1 MPNTKFHFYD
11 IECLHNIFTL
21 TVYLPEENKVEQ
33 YFLTSRQKHGE
44 AKSLFELVQ
53 NEPNLLEN
61 TTKRVRLRNL
71 NFNPGRKINRD
82 KANKAILST
91 GKVELYDL
99 SDHKNVIRLAKEFG
113 MSNADDAS
121 DPYDNSSVYPAS
133 LRLTAT
139 TDLPVK
145 NTDRFTPDHIN
156 KIINNKL
163 ANHHNVTE
171 LNKYAPD
178 NLKNKF
184 FANLARMHYQYF
196 DDTKMPYL
204 IGYNSYNYD
213 LTLLAIFL
221 AGAFTEVA
229 PNSVDFRKN
238 MFSINRS
245 GVHFFNIQPDTPESL
260 RNVNDAMFSDRFID
274 SMPSILYQGNSTNI
288 DGAYDVNYRDAN
300 KIRKNMLRSGR
311 HLDAARLNE
320 KMNKVGLKRL
330 LGTLGYQ
337 ILESDK
343 LRPGTDTIQDLDSF
357 YDLLAYNASD
367 CINLAALFD
376 DDQYIGTFNLKK
388 QLLKDYP
395 MTVYSKADHAYEP
408 VIDPSHVKPNR
419 MQIDS
424 SSAQIATNVIC
435 PYGHL
440 NDIIAVNFT
449 YPEKRKAKEFGI
461 PQFNVL
467 KLTRK
472 FFYERVYRPA
482 LKLNTKAAKSAL
494 KSFENIMA
502 YYEFV
507 EGKNFNDS
515 AHYYQKYLLP
525 YNKNAEAQN
534 YLNNLDTDGFKNLWN
549 NIDSFD
555 WVKIGHNLKSAN
567 DNDLFTFTE
576 HNTSIELNIPY
587 GFLKHQ
593 KIAYRTDENSST
605 KRFIPLTINDLII
618 HLNQN
623 EKPNAKPEEYRAYS
637 LASLIK
643 NLDDS
648 EISDLNQ
655 IRVIEKPNK
664 QKRITYH
671 DFDKVRTAVRL
682 LSKRY
687 FGVEFTLKEY
697 DPKKRLDQQQLIN
710 AKTHH
715 AISQVTMRPYTA
727 DDMPA
732 GNYSMPFFN
741 KDCSPSAGYIHF
753 SLGGIHGAEYD
764 LNLYIKDHKEF
775 NRRHRMTPALNG
787 KSAPYTEKERKW
799 LTQHELFRPGKN
811 GDYDLNKRYVY
822 TSINPTNHEDFHSY
836 YPGMCRALN
845 VYWNDGIGY
854 DIYGKIYDRKQELGD
869 MMKDPKYTPEQ
880 RAYFKAQRG
889 GTKLILNST
898 TGKGDSH
905 GQNSP
910 IQMNNNII
918 SMRLIG
924 QMFTWRIGQA
934 QTLLGAKCIST
945 NTDGIYTV
953 MDDVKLNDESLAKE
967 AAQIHVGIDP
977 ERLFLISKDAN
988 NRIEA
993 DINTHKLSS
1002 ASGGGL
1008 RAFNGP
1014 QTTGRLSHPAAID
1027 RALGLY
1033 LLNIA
1038 DKNSKY
1044 YDPEL
1049 KNDFN
1054 LNLSSDILHHLLKP
1068 DVNNKNLTLPEKQKL
1083 LNYFQNM
1090 IASSPGSN
1098 RYIFTTKKYIPVK
1111 TLNDSKFVSNTQA
1124 NNPVYGQLF
1133 NLDSIKQ
1140 SDLTNIQ
1147 QFNRVFYVKDN
1158 KFTHNSIVHIYVASG
1173 RKVPAKDVI
1182 SRKRNGQEPVTN
1194 SEPAEYILRQ
1204 NGVDIGKLNS
1214 EDREASIVNLP
1225 SLPASQNVIIVNND
1239 LASLNEDE
1247 VDNILNS
1254 LDYRFY
1260 LELFCKTYVKNWSNN
1275 VFKKDNKNTSL
1286 DKYLKK
1292 YVSIAPN
1299 C

>member
-1 MPNTKFHFYD
+1 MPDTKFHFYD
-11 IECLHNIFTL
+11 IECLRNIFTL

-33 YFLTSRQKHGE
+33 YFLTSRSKHGE
-44 AKSLFELVQ
+44 KKSIYDLVHS
-53 NEPNLLEN
+53 EDNLLDN
-61 TTKRVRLRNL
+61 TTQRVRLRNL

-82 KANKAILST
+82 KNNRAILST

-99 SDHKNVIRLAKEFG
+99 SDNKNVIRLAKEFG

-121 DPYDNSSVYPAS
+121 DPYDNSSIYPLAF
-133 LRLTAT
+133 RLSAT

-145 NTDRFTPDHIN
+145 NNDHWTPQNIDKNINDRLFNKQNIKILREYTPVNLRNSTFT
-156 KIINNKL
+156 
-163 ANHHNVTE
+163 
-171 LNKYAPD
+171 
-178 NLKNKF
+178 
-184 FANLARMHYQYF
+184 NLAKMHYQYF

-221 AGAFTEVA
+221 AGAFTEVDKD
-229 PNSVDFRKN
+229 SVDFRKN
-238 MFSINRS
+238 IFSLNRS
-245 GVHFFNIQPDTPESL
+245 GVHFFNIQPDSPESL
-260 RNVNDAMFSDRFID
+260 RNVNNAMFSSRFID
-274 SMPSILYQGNSTNI
+274 SMPSILYQGSSSNI
-288 DGAYDVNYRDAN
+288 PGSYDVDYHNAN

-343 LRPGTDTIQDLDSF
+343 LRPGTDTIQDLDQF

-388 QLLKDYP
+388 QLLHDYP
-395 MTVYSKADHAYEP
+395 MTVYSKADKAYKP

-440 NDIIAVNFT
+440 NDIIAVDFT
-449 YPEKRKAKEFGI
+449 YPEKRKSIETGI
-461 PQFNVL
+461 AQFNVL
-467 KLTRK
+467 DLTRK
-472 FFYERVYRPA
+472 FFYERVYKPA
-482 LKLNTKAAKSAL
+482 LELNPKAAKKAM
-494 KSFENIMA
+494 KSFENVMT
-502 YYEFV
+502 YYQFV
-507 EGKNFNDS
+507 QGKNFNDS

-525 YNKNAEAQN
+525 YNTNYSAQD
-534 YLNNLDTDGFKNLWN
+534 YLKNLDTDGFKALWQN
-549 NIDSFD
+549 VDSFD
-555 WVKIGHNLKSAN
+555 WVKVGHALKTAK

-576 HNTSIELNIPY
+576 PNTQIKLNIPY

-593 KIAYRTDENSST
+593 KIAYATDNTDAKS
-605 KRFIPLTINDLII
+605 FIPLTINDLIS
-618 HLNQN
+618 HLNRSENPDTKQSD
-623 EKPNAKPEEYRAYS
+623 YRSSS
-637 LASLIK
+637 LTKL
-643 NLDDS
+643 LDS
-648 EISDLNQ
+648 FEQTSISDLAN
-655 IRVIEKPNK
+655 IKTHDKLEKRVNHINYYDFNK
-664 QKRITYH
+664 I
-671 DFDKVRTAVRL
+671 RTAVRL
-682 LSKRY
+682 ISKKY
-687 FGVEFTLKEY
+687 FGVEFTLSEY
-697 DPKKRLDQQQLIN
+697 NSKKRLSDQQLIN
-710 AKTHH
+710 AKTHR
-715 AISQVTMRPYTA
+715 AVSKVVMRPYTA

-741 KDCSPSAGYIHF
+741 KDATPSAGYIHF

-764 LNLYIKDHKEF
+764 LKLYNKDHRDF
-775 NRRHRMTPALNG
+775 NLRHNMTPALDG
-787 KSAPYTEKERKW
+787 KSAPYTDAERKW
-799 LTQHELFRPGKN
+799 LTQHELFRPGKK

-822 TSINPTNHEDFHSY
+822 TSINPVNHEDFHSY
-836 YPGMCRALN
+836 YPGMCRVLN

-854 DIYGKIYDRKQELGD
+854 DIYGKIYDRKQELGV
-869 MMKDPKYTPEQ
+869 MMKDPKYTPEE
-880 RAYFKAQRG
+880 RAYFKAQRS

-953 MDDVKLNDESLAKE
+953 MEDVELNDKSLAKE
-967 AAQIHVGIDP
+967 SAQIHVGIDP

-993 DINTHKLSS
+993 DIKTHMLST

-1014 QTTGRLSHPAAID
+1014 TTSGRLSHPAAID

-1054 LNLSSDILHHLLKP
+1054 LNLSSYILHHLLKP
-1068 DVNNKNLTLPEKQKL
+1068 NVNNKDLTLSEKQKL

-1090 IASSPGSN
+1090 IASSPGSS

-1111 TLNDSKFVSNTQA
+1111 TLNDSKFVSDTQA
-1124 NNPVYGQLF
+1124 DNPVYGQLF
-1133 NLDSIKQ
+1133 NLDSITQ
-1140 SDLTNIQ
+1140 SDLTNVQ
-1147 QFNRVFYVKDN
+1147 QFNRVFYVKNND
-1158 KFTHNSIVHIYVASG
+1158 FTHNKIVHVYVASG

-1182 SRKRNGQEPVTN
+1182 SRKRNGQAPVNN

-1204 NGVDIGKLNS
+1204 NGVNIGDLNS

-1225 SLPASQNVIIVNND
+1225 SLPASQNVMIVNND
-1239 LASLNEDE
+1239 LSSLNEDE

-1260 LELFCKTYVKNWSNN
+1260 LELFCKTYVKNWSNSL
-1275 VFKKDNKNTSL
+1275 FKKDNKNSRL
-1286 DKYLKK
+1286 DAYLEK
-1292 YVSIAPN
+1292 YVSMAPN

>member
-11 IECLHNIFTL
+11 IECLRNIFTL

-33 YFLTSRQKHGE
+33 YFLTSRNAHGE
-44 AKSLFELVQ
+44 KQSLFDLVH
-53 NEPNLLEN
+53 NEPNLLDN
-61 TTKRVRLRNL
+61 TTQRVRLRNL
-71 NFNPGRKINRD
+71 NFNPGRKINRG
-82 KANKAILST
+82 KNNRAILSM
-91 GKVELYDL
+91 GSVELYDL
-99 SDHKNVIRLAKEFG
+99 SNNKNVIRLAKEFG

-121 DPYDNSSVYPAS
+121 DPYDNSSIYPMAF
-133 LRLTAT
+133 RLSAT

-145 NTDRFTPDHIN
+145 NNSHWTPEHIN
-156 KIINNKL
+156 QNMNKRLFNQENIKELKQYTPVELRNKTFTKL
-163 ANHHNVTE
+163 AQT
-171 LNKYAPD
+171 
-178 NLKNKF
+178 
-184 FANLARMHYQYF
+184 HYQYF

-221 AGAFTEVA
+221 AGAFTEVNK
-229 PNSVDFRKN
+229 NSVDFRKN
-238 MFSINRS
+238 IFSLNCS
-245 GVHFFNIQPDTPESL
+245 GVHYFNIQPDSPESL
-260 RNVNDAMFSDRFID
+260 RNVNDAMFSSRFID
-274 SMPSILYQGNSTNI
+274 SMPSILYQGSSANI
-288 DGAYDVNYRDAN
+288 PGSYDVDYHNAN

-343 LRPGTDTIQDLDSF
+343 LRPGTDTIQNLDQF

-367 CINLAALFD
+367 CINLAALFS

-388 QLLKDYP
+388 QLLHDYP
-395 MTVYSKADHAYEP
+395 MTVYSKADKAYEP

-440 NDIIAVNFT
+440 NDIIAVDFT
-449 YPEKRKAKEFGI
+449 YPEKRKSIETGI
-461 PQFNVL
+461 AQFNVL
-467 KLTRK
+467 DLTRQ
-472 FFYERVYRPA
+472 FFYERVYQPA
-482 LKLNTKAAKSAL
+482 LKLNPKAAKKAM
-494 KSFENIMA
+494 KSFENIMT
-502 YYEFV
+502 YYQFV
-507 EGKNFNDS
+507 QGKNFNDS

-525 YNKNAEAQN
+525 YNPNRSAQD
-534 YLNNLDTDGFKNLWN
+534 YLKNLDTDGFKALWQTV
-549 NIDSFD
+549 DSFN
-555 WVKIGHNLKSAN
+555 WVKVGHALKTAK
-567 DNDLFTFTE
+567 DEDLFTFTE
-576 HNTSIELNIPY
+576 PNTQIKLNIPY

-593 KIAYRTDENSST
+593 KIAYATDDTNS
-605 KRFIPLTINDLII
+605 KAFIPLTINDLIS
-618 HLNQN
+618 HLNRN
-623 EKPNAKPEEYRAYS
+623 EKPNTKTNQYRTYS
-637 LASLIK
+637 LMQLIGK
-643 NLDDS
+643 FEKDN
-648 EISDLNQ
+648 ISDLTDIQ
-655 IRVIEKPNK
+655 TEDKATEK
-664 QKRITYH
+664 KRISYQS
-671 DFDKVRTAVRL
+671 FDKIRTAVRL
-682 LSKRY
+682 ISKKY
-687 FGVEFTLKEY
+687 LGVEFTLSEY
-697 DPKKRLDQQQLIN
+697 NPKKRLSDQQLVN
-710 AKTHH
+710 AETHRKVSKV
-715 AISQVTMRPYTA
+715 IMRPYTA

-741 KDCSPSAGYIHF
+741 KDATPSAGYIHF

-764 LNLYIKDHKEF
+764 LDLYIKDHKDF
-775 NRRHRMTPALNG
+775 NRRHNMMPALNG
-787 KSAPYTEKERKW
+787 KPAPYTDAERKW
-799 LTQHELFRPGKN
+799 LTQHELFRPDKK

-822 TSINPTNHEDFHSY
+822 TSIDPVNHEDFHSY
-836 YPGMCRALN
+836 YPGMCRMLN

-854 DIYGKIYDRKQELGD
+854 DIYGKIYDRKQELGN
-869 MMKDPKYTPEQ
+869 MMKDPKYTPEE
-880 RAYFKAQRG
+880 RAYFKSQRG

-934 QTLLGAKCIST
+934 QTTLGAKCIST
-945 NTDGIYTV
+945 NTDGIYSV
-953 MDDVKLNDESLAKE
+953 MDDVELNDKSLAHE
-967 AAQIHVGIDP
+967 SAQIHVGIDP

-993 DINTHKLSS
+993 DIKTHALSS

-1014 QTTGRLSHPAAID
+1014 TTSGRLSHPAAID

-1054 LNLSSDILHHLLKP
+1054 LNLSSYILHHLLKP
-1068 DVNNKNLTLPEKQKL
+1068 DVDNKDLTLPEKQKL

-1090 IASSPGSN
+1090 IASSPGSS

-1133 NLDSIKQ
+1133 NLDSITQ
-1140 SDLTNIQ
+1140 NDLTNVQ

-1158 KFTHNSIVHIYVASG
+1158 GFTHDQIVHVYVASG
-1173 RKVPAKDVI
+1173 RKVPAKDII
-1182 SRKRNGQEPVTN
+1182 SRKRNGQAPVTN

-1204 NGVDIGKLNS
+1204 NGVNIGDLNS

-1239 LASLNEDE
+1239 LSSLNEDE

-1260 LELFCKTYVKNWSNN
+1260 LELFCKTYVKNWSNSL
-1275 VFKKDNKNTSL
+1275 FKKDNKNSKL
-1286 DKYLKK
+1286 DTYLEK
-1292 YVSIAPN
+1292 YVSMAPN

>member
-1 MPNTKFHFYD
+1 MPETKFHFYD
-11 IECLHNIFTL
+11 IECLRNIFTL
-21 TVYLPEENKVEQ
+21 TVYIPEENKVEQ
-33 YFLTSRQKHGE
+33 YFLASRKKHGE
-44 AKSLFELVQ
+44 AKSIYDLVH
-53 NEPNLLEN
+53 NEPNLTKY
-61 TTKRVRLRNL
+61 TTTRVRLRNL
-71 NFNPGRKINRD
+71 NFNPGRAINRD
-82 KANKAILST
+82 KNGKAALST
-91 GKVELYDL
+91 GNVELYDL
-99 SDHKNVIRLAKEFG
+99 SDNKNVIRLAHEFG

-121 DPYDNSSVYPAS
+121 DPYDNSSTYPAG
-133 LRLTAT
+133 LRLGAT

-145 NTDRFTPDHIN
+145 NNDHFKADHIN
-156 KIINNKL
+156 RKYNAQLLTKSNVDTLRKYTPKDLYASFFNELAKL
-163 ANHHNVTE
+163 
-171 LNKYAPD
+171 
-178 NLKNKF
+178 
-184 FANLARMHYQYF
+184 HYQYF

-221 AGAFTEVA
+221 AGAVTEVA
-229 PNSVDFRKN
+229 PDSVDFRKN
-238 MFSINRS
+238 MYSINRS
-245 GVHFFNIQPDTPESL
+245 GVHYFNIEPDSPEAL
-260 RNVNDAMFSDRFID
+260 RNVNNAMFSSQFID
-274 SMPSILYQGNSTNI
+274 NMPAILYRGRDTNI
-288 DGAYDVNYRDAN
+288 AGSYDVDYDNAN

-343 LRPGTDTIQDLDSF
+343 LRPGTDTIQDLDQF

-367 CINLAALFD
+367 CINLAALFS

-388 QLLKDYP
+388 QLLRDYP
-395 MTVYSKADHAYEP
+395 MTVYSKTDGAYEP

-440 NDIIAVNFT
+440 NDILAVDFT
-449 YPEKRKAKEFGI
+449 YPEKRKSVETGI
-461 PQFNVL
+461 AQFNVL
-467 KLTRK
+467 DLTRE
-472 FFYERVYRPA
+472 FFTNRVYKPA
-482 LKLNTKAAKSAL
+482 LKLNAKAAKRAL
-494 KSFENIMA
+494 KSFENIMT
-502 YYEFV
+502 YYQFV
-507 EGKNFNDS
+507 QGKNFNDS
-515 AHYYQKYLLP
+515 ANYYHKYLLP
-525 YNKNAEAQN
+525 YNKNYSSYD
-534 YLNNLDTDGFKNLWN
+534 YLKNLDTKGFKALWSTV
-549 NIDSFD
+549 DSFD
-555 WVKIGHNLKSAN
+555 WVRVGHHMMQAK
-567 DNDLFTFTE
+567 DNEIFTFTE
-576 HNTSIELNIPY
+576 PNAQVKINLPY
-587 GFLKHQ
+587 SFIKHQ
-593 KIAYRTDENSST
+593 KIAYAQTDDE
-605 KRFIPLTINDLII
+605 KRIPLTINDLIM
-618 HLNQN
+618 HLNRD
-623 EKPNAKPEEYRAYS
+623 EKANIKPSDYRSYELS
-637 LASLIK
+637 SLIDK
-643 NLDDS
+643 FEVSSVSNLDNIVVQPKTTKS
-648 EISDLNQ
+648 
-655 IRVIEKPNK
+655 K
-664 QKRITYH
+664 QITYH
-671 DFDKVRTAVRL
+671 DFDKVRTLVRK
-682 LSKRY
+682 LSRKY
-687 FGVEFTLKEY
+687 FGVEFTLSEFN
-697 DPKKRLDQQQLIN
+697 PKKRLGNQQLIN
-710 AKTHH
+710 AKTHR
-715 AISQVTMRPYTA
+715 AIFQVVMRPYTA
-727 DDMPA
+727 NDMPA

-741 KDCSPSAGYIHF
+741 KDATPSAGYIHF

-764 LNLYIKDHKEF
+764 IDLYNKDHEEF
-775 NRRHRMTPALNG
+775 TRRHNMTPALNG
-787 KSAPYTEKERKW
+787 KSAPYTDAEHKW
-799 LTQHELFRPGKN
+799 LTQHELFRPGQK

-822 TSINPTNHEDFHSY
+822 TSIDPVNHEDFHSY
-836 YPGMCRALN
+836 YPGMCRMLN

-854 DIYGKIYDRKQELGD
+854 DIYGKIYDRKQELGV
-869 MMKDPKYTPEQ
+869 MMKDPKYSKEQ
-880 RAYFKAQRG
+880 QAYFKSQRG

-953 MDDVKLNDESLAKE
+953 MEDVELNDKSLAKE

-993 DINTHKLSS
+993 DIKTQALST

-1038 DKNSKY
+1038 DPKSKY
-1044 YDPEL
+1044 YDPKM

-1054 LNLSSDILHHLLKP
+1054 LNLSSSILHHLLKP
-1068 DVNNKNLTLPEKQKL
+1068 DVANEDLSLQDKQKL

-1090 IASSPGSN
+1090 IASSTGSN
-1098 RYIFTTKKYIPVK
+1098 RYIFTTKKYIPIK
-1111 TLNDSKFVSNTQA
+1111 TLNDSKFVTDSQA
-1124 NNPVYGQLF
+1124 DNPIYGQLF
-1133 NLDSIKQ
+1133 NLDSISQ
-1140 SDLTNIQ
+1140 DDLTNVQ

-1158 KFTHNSIVHIYVASG
+1158 KFTHNDLVHVYVASG

-1182 SRKRNGQEPVTN
+1182 SRKRNGQAPVTN
-1194 SEPAEYILRQ
+1194 SEAASYILRE
-1204 NGVDIGKLNS
+1204 NGVDIGKLND
-1214 EDREASIVNLP
+1214 EDREASVVTLP
-1225 SLPASQNVIIVNND
+1225 SLPPQQNVIIVNND
-1239 LASLNEDE
+1239 LSSLNEDE
-1247 VDNILNS
+1247 VDNILKS

-1260 LELFCKTYVKNWSNN
+1260 LELLCKTYVKNWSNSL
-1275 VFKKDNKNTSL
+1275 FKKDNKNAKL
-1286 DKYLKK
+1286 DEYLEN
-1292 YVSIAPN
+1292 YVKLAPN

>member
-1 MPNTKFHFYD
+1 MPETKFHFYD
-11 IECLHNIFTL
+11 IECLRNIFTL
-21 TVYLPEENKVEQ
+21 TVYIPEENKVEQ
-33 YFLTSRQKHGE
+33 YFLTSRKKHGE
-44 AKSLFELVQ
+44 KTSLYDLVHA
-53 NEPNLLEN
+53 EPNLTKY
-61 TTKRVRLRNL
+61 TTDRVRLRNL
-71 NFNPGRKINRD
+71 NFNPGRVINRD
-82 KANKAILST
+82 KNNKATLST
-91 GKVELYDL
+91 GNVELYDL
-99 SDHKNVIRLAKEFG
+99 SNNENVIRLAHEFG

-121 DPYDNSSVYPAS
+121 DPYDNSSTYPAG
-133 LRLTAT
+133 LRLDAT

-145 NTDRFTPDHIN
+145 NNDHFKADHIN
-156 KIINNKL
+156 RKYNAQLLTKSNVDTLRKYTPKDLHTSFFNELSKL
-163 ANHHNVTE
+163 
-171 LNKYAPD
+171 
-178 NLKNKF
+178 
-184 FANLARMHYQYF
+184 HYQYF
-196 DDTKMPYL
+196 NDTKMPYL

-221 AGAFTEVA
+221 AGAVTEVA
-229 PNSVDFRKN
+229 PNSVNFRKN
-238 MFSINRS
+238 MYSINRS
-245 GVHFFNIQPDTPESL
+245 GVHYFNIEPDSPEAL
-260 RNVNDAMFSDRFID
+260 RNVNNAMFSSQFID
-274 SMPSILYQGNSTNI
+274 NMPAILYRGRDTNI
-288 DGAYDVNYRDAN
+288 TGSYDVDYNNAN

-343 LRPGTDTIQDLDSF
+343 LRPGTDTIQDLDQF

-367 CINLAALFD
+367 CINLAALFS

-388 QLLKDYP
+388 QLLHDYP
-395 MTVYSKADHAYEP
+395 MTVYSKADGAYEP

-440 NDIIAVNFT
+440 NDILAVDFT
-449 YPEKRKAKEFGI
+449 YPEKRKSVETGI
-461 PQFNVL
+461 AQFNVL
-467 KLTRK
+467 DLTRE
-472 FFYERVYRPA
+472 FFTNRVYKPA
-482 LKLNTKAAKSAL
+482 LKLNAKAAKRAL
-494 KSFENIMA
+494 KSFENIMT
-502 YYEFV
+502 YYQFV
-507 EGKNFNDS
+507 QGKNFNDS
-515 AHYYQKYLLP
+515 ANYYHKYLLP
-525 YNKNAEAQN
+525 YNKNYSSYD
-534 YLNNLDTDGFKNLWN
+534 YLKNLDTKGFKALWATV
-549 NIDSFD
+549 DSFD
-555 WVKIGHNLKSAN
+555 WVRIGHHMSQAK
-567 DNDLFTFTE
+567 DNEVFTFTE
-576 HNTSIELNIPY
+576 PNSQVKINLPY
-587 GFLKHQ
+587 SFIKHQ
-593 KIAYRTDENSST
+593 KITYAQTDDE
-605 KRFIPLTINDLII
+605 KRIPLTINDMIM
-618 HLNQN
+618 HLNRD
-623 EKPNAKPEEYRAYS
+623 EKVDIKPSDYRSYELS
-637 LASLIK
+637 SLIEK
-643 NLDDS
+643 IEASSVSNLDNIVVQPKTTKS
-648 EISDLNQ
+648 
-655 IRVIEKPNK
+655 K
-664 QKRITYH
+664 QITYH
-671 DFDKVRTAVRL
+671 DFDKVRTLVRK
-682 LSKRY
+682 LSRKY
-687 FGVEFTLKEY
+687 FGVEFTLSEFN
-697 DPKKRLDQQQLIN
+697 PKKRLDSQQLVN
-710 AKTHH
+710 AKTHR
-715 AISQVTMRPYTA
+715 AIFQVVMRPYTA
-727 DDMPA
+727 SDMPA

-764 LNLYIKDHKEF
+764 IDLYNKDHEEF
-775 NRRHRMTPALNG
+775 TRRHNMTPALDG
-787 KSAPYTEKERKW
+787 KFAPYTDAEHKW
-799 LTQHELFRPGKN
+799 LTQHELFRPGQK

-822 TSINPTNHEDFHSY
+822 TSIDPVNHEDFHSY
-836 YPGMCRALN
+836 YPGMCRMLN

-854 DIYGKIYDRKQELGD
+854 DIYGKIYDRKQELGV
-869 MMKDPKYTPEQ
+869 MMKDPKYSKQ
-880 RAYFKAQRG
+880 QQAYFKSQRG

-953 MDDVKLNDESLAKE
+953 MEDVELNDKSLAKE

-993 DINTHKLSS
+993 NIKTHALST

-1038 DKNSKY
+1038 DPKSEY
-1044 YDPEL
+1044 YDPKM

-1054 LNLSSDILHHLLKP
+1054 LNLSSNILHHLLKP
-1068 DVNNKNLTLPEKQKL
+1068 DVANEDLNLQDKQKL

-1090 IASSPGSN
+1090 IASSTGSN
-1098 RYIFTTKKYIPVK
+1098 RYIFTTKKYIPIK
-1111 TLNDSKFVSNTQA
+1111 TLNDSKFVTDSQA
-1124 NNPVYGQLF
+1124 DNPIYGQLF
-1133 NLDSIKQ
+1133 NLDSISQ
-1140 SDLTNIQ
+1140 DDLTNIQ

-1158 KFTHNSIVHIYVASG
+1158 KFTHDNLVHVYVASG

-1182 SRKRNGQEPVTN
+1182 SRKRNGQAPVTN
-1194 SEPAEYILRQ
+1194 SEAASYILRE
-1204 NGVDIGKLNS
+1204 NGVDIGKLND
-1214 EDREASIVNLP
+1214 ENREASVVTLP
-1225 SLPASQNVIIVNND
+1225 SLPPQQNVIIVNND
-1239 LASLNEDE
+1239 LSSLNEDE
-1247 VDNILNS
+1247 VDNILKS

-1260 LELFCKTYVKNWSNN
+1260 LELFCKTYVKNWSNSL
-1275 VFKKDNKNTSL
+1275 FKKDNKNAKL
-1286 DKYLKK
+1286 DEYLEN
-1292 YVSIAPN
+1292 YVKLAPN